1 MLQKMPRGV
10 KKEVNYDE
18 LLVAIDEKIAK
29 AKMKV
34 DDLNAERAGIVSKAN
49 EAALADI
56 KAFIDTNKKDPKE
69 VAQFLKDNMK

>member
-1 MLQKMPRGV
+1 MPRGV

-34 DDLNAERAGIVSKAN
+34 DDLNAERAGIVSKAS

-56 KAFIDTNKKDPKE
+56 KAFIDKSGKDPKE
-69 VAQFLKDNMK
+69 VAKFLQENMK